1 MTESVSGA
9 VIRHECVHTLLDG
22 LPGSHSRQPPKPGH
36 HQFHVPARTLTCRPS
51 NSSSTVKRD
60 DNRIS
65 VEPATA
71 PPLARLDHLVLT
83 VVSIEDAVRFYTRV
97 LGMTEVVFGAGRRA
111 LAFGEQKLNLHQ
123 AGDEFDPKAAQP
135 TPGSPQLPLCVRA
148 KDMKTLF
155 PFSRYSPK
163 GPHSLNP
170 TLPYRV

>member
-1 MTESVSGA
+1 
-9 VIRHECVHTLLDG
+9 
-22 LPGSHSRQPPKPGH
+22 
-36 HQFHVPARTLTCRPS
+36 
-51 NSSSTVKRD
+51 VKRD

-135 TPGSPQLPLCVRA
+135 TPGSADLCFITDADPATIATWLRVCGVSLEQGPVTRTG
-148 KDMKTLF
+148 TL
-155 PFSRYSPK
+155 
-163 GPHSLNP
+163 GPITSFYLRDPDGNLVELATYVEP
-170 TLPYRV
+170 